1 MNQRMWLSKIRKK
14 KELTQLE
21 VAKQSNIGRAYYT
34 QIENGIRNPSVSVA
48 KKIAST
54 LDFEWSIFLKNNVA
68 IWNKKGRDKPFN

>member
-54 LDFEWSIFLKNNVA
+54 LDFEWSIFFEEQCSDLEQKGPGQA
-68 IWNKKGRDKPFN
+68 I